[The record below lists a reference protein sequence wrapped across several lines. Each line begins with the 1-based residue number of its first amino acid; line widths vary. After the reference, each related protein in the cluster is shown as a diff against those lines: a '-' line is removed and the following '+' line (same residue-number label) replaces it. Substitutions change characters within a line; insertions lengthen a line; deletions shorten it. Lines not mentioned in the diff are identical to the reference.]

1 MTIKQFEFDD
11 RMPMDFMTTSKFLD
25 RTYQLYVFKYTQPPA
40 AFEEELKH
48 FFRDILN
55 K

>member
-11 RMPMDFMTTSKFLD
+11 RMPMDSITTSKFLD
-25 RTYQLYVFKYTQPPA
+25 MTYQLYVSKYTQPPA